1 MALPNEMARY
11 LPASYWNRTRDRW
24 PMLDVPVAQLMLDT
38 KKPARLLRQAM
49 TPYLDLTLTTSPP
62 LTLMPH
68 TLTLL
73 AASAL
78 LTLITSLPLTLI
90 TSPTTH
96 LAICPLLTLMP
107 PHPSP

>member
-11 LPASYWNRTRDRW
+11 LPAFYWNRTRDRW

-49 TPYLDLTLTTSPP
+49 TPYLDLTLTTS
-62 LTLMPH
+62 
-68 TLTLL
+68 
-73 AASAL
+73 
-78 LTLITSLPLTLI
+78 LPLTLI